1 SLAAVRAG
9 TVFTTHTPVP
19 AGIDRFPRELIA
31 SYFGPGTEWSSLPV
45 ERILALG
52 AEPDGGDPQ
61 LFNMAYM
68 GLRLGQRANGVSI
81 LHGEVSRGMFAG
93 LWPGFEESE
102 VPIAS
107 VTNGVHAP
115 TWVSRE
121 MQELLGREL
130 SLDMADDEQGWTR
143 VDQIDGAQIWSTRAD
158 LRTKLVAQIRSRLRQ
173 SWVQRGATDAE
184 LGWIQTAFDPEV
196 LTIGFARRVPSYKRL
211 TLMLRDRERLTAML
225 LDPDRPIQIV
235 IAGKAHPADDGG
247 KALVQQI
254 VRFTD
259 DPKVRHRIAFLPD
272 YDIGMARDMMPGVDV
287 WLNNPIRPLEASG
300 TSGMKVALNGG
311 LNLSILD
318 GWWDEMFDGANG
330 WAIPSADGV
339 DDPDRRDELE
349 SNALYDLIENN
360 VRARFY
366 ERGADGLPPRWLE
379 MVRDDLKSLGPQVLA
394 SRMVRDYVNQ
404 LYTPAAV
411 SSRAMLADSYA
422 AAKDLAAWRAVLGTK
437 WSSVR
442 VGHVETIG
450 ESDNPEVGNVLGVRA
465 SVDLGGLEVSDVTVQ
480 VVFGRADDYDLLHD
494 IATAVLS
501 PVGVGEDG
509 LHRFEGSVPLGRTG
523 SFGYSVR
530 VLPSHPSLVNPA
542 ELGLVVNA

>member
-1 SLAAVRAG
+1 
-9 TVFTTHTPVP
+9 
-19 AGIDRFPRELIA
+19 
-31 SYFGPGTEWSSLPV
+31 
-45 ERILALG
+45 
-52 AEPDGGDPQ
+52 
-61 LFNMAYM
+61 
-68 GLRLGQRANGVSI
+68 
-81 LHGEVSRGMFAG
+81 
-93 LWPGFEESE
+93 
-102 VPIAS
+102 
-107 VTNGVHAP
+107 
-115 TWVSRE
+115 